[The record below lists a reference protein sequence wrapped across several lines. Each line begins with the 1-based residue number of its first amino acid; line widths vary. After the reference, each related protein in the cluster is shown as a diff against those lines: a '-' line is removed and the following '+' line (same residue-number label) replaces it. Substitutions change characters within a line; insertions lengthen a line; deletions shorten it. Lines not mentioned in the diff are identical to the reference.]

1 MKMSKQH
8 IIEAKRSTA
17 VYNRICHRSRMGQTY
32 MALECSSSTHETL
45 EFVWGKVRKLEASL
59 VLIRL
64 LTSGFLQ
71 RTGYQVCFDILE

>member
-1 MKMSKQH
+1 
-8 IIEAKRSTA
+8 
-17 VYNRICHRSRMGQTY
+17 

-45 EFVWGKVRKLEASL
+45 EFVWEKVRKLEASL

-71 RTGYQVCFDILE
+71 RTVYQVCFDILE